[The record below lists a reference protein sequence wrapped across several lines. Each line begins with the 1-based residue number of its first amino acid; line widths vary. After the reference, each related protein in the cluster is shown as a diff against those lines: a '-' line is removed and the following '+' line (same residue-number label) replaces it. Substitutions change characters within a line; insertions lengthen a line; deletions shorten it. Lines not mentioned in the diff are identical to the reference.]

1 METGINFFFRVD
13 AYAEIG
19 TGHLMRCFALA
30 NVAKARGVR
39 TIFVGAIMD
48 DILQTRIREAGH
60 DLILLPHV
68 SYDDEWLLN
77 LNFSGADWI
86 ILDGYA
92 FDQKNHNAIKN
103 AGARLLLIDDMGEFD
118 FYQCDILL
126 NQNFSAN
133 KFLYIHP
140 SETKVLLG
148 PSYALLRDEFS
159 RHKPV
164 RVNNGK
170 QRVLITLGGSDP
182 DGVGLLVLAALKK
195 IKGGLNILYIAGSSN
210 AHLEKINIAAKE
222 IEQMGNQIK
231 VCAYTQDMPGAMAWA
246 DIGLIAAGST
256 SLEVAYMGLPCLL
269 LVLAKNQID
278 VAEAMHSLKIA
289 ESLGE
294 YQKVSPEL
302 IADSLG
308 TLLRDISKRNLMS
321 EKSQKIIDGAGA
333 QRVVEEMLEY

>member
-1 METGINFFFRVD
+1 MMARINFFFRVD

-19 TGHLMRCFALA
+19 AGHLMRCFALA
-30 NVAKARGVR
+30 NAAKSAGIQ
-39 TIFVGAIMD
+39 TIFVSTIMD
-48 DILQTRIREAGH
+48 GILQERIREAGH

-68 SYDDEWLLN
+68 SCDEEWLRD
-77 LNFSGADWI
+77 LNFSGSDWV
-86 ILDGYA
+86 ILDGYT
-92 FDQKNHNAIKN
+92 FVQKNHIAIQN

-126 NQNFSAN
+126 NQNFSAH
-133 KFLYIHP
+133 KFSYAHP

-159 RHKPV
+159 KLQPV
-164 RVNNGK
+164 RVNSGMK
-170 QRVLITLGGSDP
+170 RVLVTLGGSDP

-195 IKGGLNILYIAGSSN
+195 IKGGLDILYIAGSSN
-210 AHLEKINIAAKE
+210 DHIEEINVAAKE
-222 IEQMGNQIK
+222 ISQMGNEIK
-231 VCAYTQDMPGAMAWA
+231 VCAYTRDMPGAMAWA

-278 VAEAMHSLKIA
+278 VAEAMHALKIA

-294 YQKVSPEL
+294 YEKVSPEL
-302 IADSLG
+302 IADSLA
-308 TLLRDISKRNLMS
+308 TLLRDFSKRNLMS
-321 EKSQKIIDGAGA
+321 ERGQKIIDGAGA
-333 QRVVEEMLEY
+333 QRVVEEMLEC